1 MRGSG
6 QFLISSS
13 AFIVMYSKCKVL
25 ASIGNTCTQYN
36 VLAKLWES
44 LCKLTNA
51 DKVQH
56 AIAECFGST
65 LGQAKFLSTWSGWL

>member
-51 DKVQH
+51 DKV
-56 AIAECFGST
+56 
-65 LGQAKFLSTWSGWL
+65 